1 MSAACWR
8 QTGGVRVR
16 KADKETPP
24 ALGQAVTQERVG
36 LTGPLPQETVG
47 LTGTLTQERVGLTG
61 TLPPERVGLA
71 GALPRETV
79 LAGRISLD
87 DEALKCINMKHDAI
101 MIVYNL

>member
-1 MSAACWR
+1 M
-8 QTGGVRVR
+8 R

-36 LTGPLPQETVG
+36 LTGTLPQETVG

>member
-36 LTGPLPQETVG
+36 LTGTLPQEIVG

-87 DEALKCINMKHDAI
+87 DEALKCINMKHDA
-101 MIVYNL
+101 MVYKF

>member
-36 LTGPLPQETVG
+36 LTGTLPQEIVG

>member
-24 ALGQAVTQERVG
+24 ALGQAV
-36 LTGPLPQETVG
+36 
-47 LTGTLTQERVGLTG
+47 TQERVGLTG

-101 MIVYNL
+101 MIVYKL

>member
-1 MSAACWR
+1 M
-8 QTGGVRVR
+8 R

-24 ALGQAVTQERVG
+24 ALGQAV
-36 LTGPLPQETVG
+36 
-47 LTGTLTQERVGLTG
+47 TQERVGLTG

-101 MIVYNL
+101 MIVYKL

>member
-1 MSAACWR
+1 M
-8 QTGGVRVR
+8 R

-36 LTGPLPQETVG
+36 LTGTLPQERVGLTGTLPQETVG

-101 MIVYNL
+101 MIVYKL